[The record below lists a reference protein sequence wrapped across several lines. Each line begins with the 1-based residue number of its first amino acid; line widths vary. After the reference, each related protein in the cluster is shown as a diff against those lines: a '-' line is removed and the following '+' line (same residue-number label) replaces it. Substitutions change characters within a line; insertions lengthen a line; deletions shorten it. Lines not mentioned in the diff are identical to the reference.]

1 MQRNFGVVSEPLIG
15 TYGLTKQF
23 GSVQA
28 LADLNL
34 RVMPG
39 DIYGL
44 LGPNGA
50 GKTTTIKTILGLLE
64 PTSGGVKVCG
74 FDPAKNPIEV

>member
-1 MQRNFGVVSEPLIG
+1 MIETL
-15 TYGLTKQF
+15 GLTKQF
-23 GSVQA
+23 GSVKA

-34 RVMPG
+34 RVNPG
-39 DIYGL
+39 EVYGL

-64 PTSGGVKVCG
+64 PTSGSIRVVGL
-74 FDPAKNPIEV
+74 DPVTNPV

>member
-1 MQRNFGVVSEPLIG
+1 MSDV
-15 TYGLTKQF
+15 
-23 GSVQA
+23 
-28 LADLNL
+28 NL

-39 DIYGL
+39 EVYGL

-64 PTSGGVKVCG
+64 PTSGWIKVVG
-74 FDPAKNPIEV
+74 LDPAKNPIEVKSKIGYVTENPIVYDS